1 VLRFIISFM
10 NPTQNT
16 DNLPTPPADPKSDKA
31 IEEAND
37 KYAQA
42 LIKMVNINYAEQHP
56 EQAKQSQFLSTKQI
70 IFLVTMIIVTI
81 AGSVIFS
88 QFNKSSGSHSS
99 SGGSTS
105 QTKKLLNSVETF
117 NNPKSY

>member
-1 VLRFIISFM
+1 M
-10 NPTQNT
+10 DPTQNT